1 MSNRVC
7 KVMSLAL
14 ALHAVV
20 ANTSSAQEVPPTE
33 KEAGFV
39 SMFNGKD
46 LSGWMYLGKGTGTF
60 SVKDGAI
67 HYKGGGGWLC
77 YTAKEYTDFEL
88 RCEFQL
94 IKKGGDGGIFF
105 RASKDSPGGGWPS
118 KRYELQVKDYAEQGR
133 LWGLPY
139 KLDKDKVATARKKL
153 GEWEAYRLIVI
164 GDNVQVYLNDVL
176 VNSSDGAKRRE
187 PGYLGLQAEGG
198 EQAFRNLRV
207 RIESSSGRQTLT
219 VRALTK
225 PGVAVM
231 DLRRIVLKSAS

>member
-1 MSNRVC
+1 M
-7 KVMSLAL
+7 KSLLVLSAL
-14 ALHAVV
+14 IAAPLAF
-20 ANTSSAQEVPPTE
+20 AQDLPPAE

-46 LSGWMYLGKGTGTF
+46 LAGWEYLGKGPGTF

-77 YTAKEYTDFEL
+77 YAVKEYGDFEL

-139 KLDKDKVATARKKL
+139 KLDKDAVAKARKKP
-153 GEWEAYRLIVI
+153 GDWETYRLIVV
-164 GDNVQVYLNDVL
+164 GDSVKVYLNDVL
-176 VNSSDGAKRRE
+176 VNTSDAAKRQE
-187 PGYLGLQAEGG
+187 PGYIGLQAEGG

-207 RIESSSGRQTLT
+207 RAIER
-219 VRALTK
+219 K
-225 PGVAVM
+225 
-231 DLRRIVLKSAS
+231 D